1 MTSFESTWAHLQQTG
16 PEAALF
22 MGFALGVVLGS
33 IALVKI
39 TEWCVRMVRRTL
51 NR

>member
-1 MTSFESTWAHLQQTG
+1 MTSLESTLAHLQRTG
-16 PEAALF
+16 PDAALF

-33 IALVKI
+33 VALVKI
-39 TEWCVRMVRRTL
+39 SEWCVRVVRRTL